1 MEKYKFCNF
10 AFESVLPF
18 PELERVA
25 GLEPEFRVAV
35 SRAAVDDERHCEWLH
50 TWGLRDE
57 TPWLLLGRRP
67 CGYLLRFPGIADFAV
82 SDDGRE
88 IRGYV
93 VQDTPQETVRHLI
106 LDQVLP
112 LLLSHR
118 GRFVLH
124 GSAVATPRG
133 ALGFVGQTGWGK
145 STLASSFSEDGM
157 AVLTDDCLLLEEEDE
172 CMRVIPSY
180 PGVRLW
186 PDTALAVFGKDKH
199 WQKVAHY
206 SEKKRL
212 DAKAGIGF
220 CGWPTKLRR
229 LYFLSSPN
237 ECSDLKVA
245 PLSPRE
251 AMLELVKYSY
261 LMDVTNRRRLQQG
274 FERLAKFALTPKF
287 FRLAFPHDYSQL
299 ATVRQAV
306 LSDSATA

>member
-1 MEKYKFCNF
+1 MQKYKFCNF
-10 AFESVLPF
+10 TFESQLPL
-18 PELERVA
+18 PELEPAR
-25 GLEPEFRVAV
+25 GLEPEFRVTV
-35 SRAAVDDERHCEWLH
+35 SEAPAGDDSHCEWLH
-50 TWGLRDE
+50 TWSLPDE
-57 TPWLLLGRRP
+57 TPWLQLGRQP
-67 CGYLLRFPGIADFAV
+67 SGYFLRFPGMADFAV
-82 SDDGRE
+82 SEDAKE
-88 IRGYV
+88 IRGHV
-93 VQDTPQETVRHLI
+93 VGDTPEETIRHLI

-133 ALGFVGQTGWGK
+133 AIGFVGQAGWGK

-157 AVLTDDCLLLEEEDE
+157 AVLTDDCLLLEEDAESVT
-172 CMRVIPSY
+172 VIPSY

-186 PDTALAVFGKDKH
+186 PDTARTVFGSVKCGT
-199 WQKVAHY
+199 KVAHY

-212 DAKAGIGF
+212 DASAGIGF
-220 CGWPTKLRR
+220 SSWPAKLRR

-237 ECSDLKVA
+237 ECEGLSVK

-261 LMDVTNRRRLQQG
+261 LMDVTNRPRLQQG
-274 FERLAKFALTPKF
+274 FERLAKFALNPIF

-299 ATVRQAV
+299 TSVRQAV
-306 LSDSATA
+306 LSDSHMA